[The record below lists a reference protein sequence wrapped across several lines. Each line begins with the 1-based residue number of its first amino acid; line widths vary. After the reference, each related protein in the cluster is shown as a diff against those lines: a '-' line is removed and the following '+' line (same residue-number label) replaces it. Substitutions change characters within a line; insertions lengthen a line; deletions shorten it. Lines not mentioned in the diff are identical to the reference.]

1 VPLRP
6 LLPLPASSPGAKRS
20 TANLVCRKAS
30 QFQLP
35 TELLLGLQ
43 ELRLPPRPLLL
54 SLPLQVALLLVIPA
68 SAVPGHA
75 PSVQR
80 VSEASVPGLLARE
93 HLLLLRAGTL
103 PQ

>member
-43 ELRLPPRPLLL
+43 ELRLLL